1 MSAELQ
7 KQIDVLTFAVISLT
21 EMLGSRLTRAQMLE
35 RLRVSSNTLTAGVR
49 DGRYPSPANDGK
61 WLLSEVIE
69 WEKNHA

>member
-21 EMLGSRLTRAQMLE
+21 EMMGARITRAQMLE

-49 DGRYPSPANDGK
+49 NGRYPKPANDGK